1 MLRSIFR
8 EVIIFSLLAIF
19 IVLPIRLFVA
29 QPFVVEGASM
39 DPTFKNGDYIIV
51 DELSYRFEAPKRGDV
66 VTFRYPGD
74 PSLFFIKRI
83 IGLPGETVSIQ
94 AETITITKTDGEK
107 IILDESYIEDGT
119 MPRAYLS
126 HTLLEDEYF
135 VMGDNRAKSSDSRYW
150 GSLPRENI
158 MGRAFIRLLPANN
171 MTFWPGS
178 STLPQ

>member
-8 EVIIFSLLAIF
+8 EIAIFSLLAIF

-51 DELSYRFEAPKRGDV
+51 DEISYRFHAPERGDV
-66 VTFRYPGD
+66 ITFRYPGD

-83 IGLPGETVSIQ
+83 IGLPGETVMIS
-94 AETITITKTDGEK
+94 ADTITIKKTDGSLLT
-107 IILDESYIEDGT
+107 LDEPYIDDGT
-119 MPRAYLS
+119 MPFAYLT
-126 HTLLEDEYF
+126 HTLNIDEFF
-135 VMGDNRAKSSDSRYW
+135 VMGDNRARSSDSRYW

-158 MGRAFIRLLPANN
+158 MGRAFVRLLPPKE
-171 MTFWPGS
+171 TSLWPGKA
-178 STLPQ
+178 TLQQ